1 MTTIYWAGGEDCDCY
16 QLGGGAVTTS
26 SFYYRSTYARCALQ
40 VTNANDSAWEN
51 WLPFTFSTGWF
62 SARYNTSQVFNR
74 GGNSA
79 ILLNFR
85 DASNIE
91 RIRINCTS
99 SNNTLQV
106 YKVNAAGSATQ
117 LGSNFTMIASS
128 ISGSPDKLDIYLDY
142 QASGTLTIYWN
153 AIQVFTY
160 SGDVTTDGNTSLS
173 YFRCGGQNGGS
184 NPSGAWSEIILADTD
199 TRSWNL
205 QTLAPVANGNTHNF
219 DTGSP
224 AAANVNETTLNDA
237 TLDGS
242 TSAGQIDQYTIP
254 SIAAG
259 TYTITAVGVSARCQK
274 GASGPT
280 KMDLGVRSG
289 GSDYWSSDQALT
301 TTWAGY
307 QNWWVTDPN
316 TAATWAALPSN
327 IGLKS
332 VA

>member
-1 MTTIYWAGGEDCDCY
+1 M
-16 QLGGGAVTTS
+16 
-26 SFYYRSTYARCALQ
+26 RRRHRRC
-40 VTNANDSAWEN
+40 
-51 WLPFTFSTGWF
+51 
-62 SARYNTSQVFNR
+62 
-74 GGNSA
+74 
-79 ILLNFR
+79 
-85 DASNIE
+85 
-91 RIRINCTS
+91 
-99 SNNTLQV
+99 TL
-106 YKVNAAGSATQ
+106 
-117 LGSNFTMIASS
+117 
-128 ISGSPDKLDIYLDY
+128 
-142 QASGTLTIYWN
+142 
-153 AIQVFTY
+153 
-160 SGDVTTDGNTSLS
+160 
-173 YFRCGGQNGGS
+173 R
-184 NPSGAWSEIILADTD
+184 
-199 TRSWNL
+199 
-205 QTLAPVANGNTHNF
+205 APTAHGNTHNF

-224 AAANVNETTLNDA
+224 AASNVNETSLNDA

-242 TSAGQIDQYTIP
+242 ASAGQIDQYTIP

-259 TYTITAVGVSARCQK
+259 TFTITAVGVSARCQK